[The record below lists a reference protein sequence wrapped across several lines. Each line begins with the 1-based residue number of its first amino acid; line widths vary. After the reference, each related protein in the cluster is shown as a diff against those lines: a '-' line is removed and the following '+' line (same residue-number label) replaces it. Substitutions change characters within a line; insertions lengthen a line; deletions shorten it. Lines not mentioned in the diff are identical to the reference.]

1 MASDWASSSHRPV
14 DRDRASAAAM
24 AAAPAPEQGAAAS
37 TGDRRTVITQ
47 VSGGGIEPLG
57 ASQTSRARGIGSRFR
72 ASNDVASKNHMG
84 RAAAKETFK

>member
-1 MASDWASSSHRPV
+1 MAS
-14 DRDRASAAAM
+14 
-24 AAAPAPEQGAAAS
+24 APAPEQGAAQA
-37 TGDRRTVITQ
+37 GDRRTVITQ

-72 ASNDVASKNHMG
+72 ASNDATSSHTASGNTG